1 MCGFLVVRS
10 EEFELQVFQK
20 ALDKA
25 AYRGPDYQHVSIDHG
40 ITWGFNRLSIM
51 DLSTNGNQPFVYKDY
66 TLVCNGE
73 IYNYPALKTKLES
86 SYTFKSGSDCEVL
99 IPLYEQY
106 GLEILCKYLDAEF
119 ALVLYDN
126 KTKQLMAAR
135 DPMGIRP
142 MFYGYSKKEHQIC
155 FASEAKTL
163 FDLCDDIM
171 PFPPG
176 HYYLDG
182 QFVCYND
189 LSDPKTIVDDDLET
203 IAGKLKT
210 KLEKAVEKRFMS
222 DAPIGYLLSGGLD
235 SSLVCAIGQKLSD
248 KPIRTFA
255 IGMESDPIDLK
266 YAKQVAD
273 YLGTEHTEVI
283 MNKEDLYQHLKEVIY
298 HLETFDITTIRAS
311 MAMYILCKYI
321 HQNTDIKVIMTGE
334 VSDELF
340 GYKYTDFA
348 PNAKAF
354 QEEASKRI
362 KELYMYDVLRA
373 DRCISAHALEGRVP
387 FADLDFVD
395 YSMSIDPAKKMNVY
409 NKGKYL
415 LRHAFEGTDYLPHDI
430 LFREKAA
437 FSDAVGHSMVDYLKE
452 LAEDKYSDKDVLN
465 AKDKY
470 SYCTPFTKESL
481 MYRDIFESF
490 FPQQG
495 KWIKISG
502 CQIKNGKTVMLMIQ
516 VLVCLKTM
524 EILENKNKAML
535 DVYSSIAFSSF
546 ILFSINI
553 FSNSL
558 KKNCDVL

>member
-1 MCGFLVVRS
+1 VRFFNYKGDIKMCGFLVVRS

-452 LAEDKYSDKDVLN
+452 LAEDKYSDEDVLN

-495 KWIKISG
+495 KWIKDFW
-502 CQIKNGKTVMLMIQ
+502 MP
-516 VLVCLKTM
+516 
-524 EILENKNKAML
+524 NKEWE
-535 DVYSSIAFSSF
+535 
-546 ILFSINI
+546 
-553 FSNSL
+553 
-558 KKNCDVL
+558 NCDVDDPSARVLKNYGDSGK